1 MPNTQFDRRPIDDI
15 EARQLERLARS
26 ILDQTSGDLAEVMR
40 SNPALVR
47 EWISE
52 MRTRRDALESEAS
65 TLTKALHKVL
75 RTHPANGA
83 AVA

>member
-1 MPNTQFDRRPIDDI
+1 MPNTQLDRRPIDDI

-26 ILDQTSGDLAEVMR
+26 ILDQTSGDLAEMMR
-40 SNPALVR
+40 TNPALVR
-47 EWISE
+47 EWIAE
-52 MRTRRDALESEAS
+52 MRARRDALESEAS
-65 TLTKALHKVL
+65 TLTKALHKVM